1 MTFLPPPPPPRARPA
16 RAIPPLSA
24 LLLGAA
30 GGVLIGNRRGLAP
43 RARAAAT
50 VSGLALIGA
59 AARGPLTDALRRLG
73 TRRRRNSVQLSFIV
87 PRPVEQVFAFCR
99 DFENFPRFIRT
110 LRDVRDHGDGR
121 SHWSASTATGGTMEW
136 DTVTTKYVP
145 NSVIAWE
152 SVGHS
157 PVRMRAILRF
167 VPEGGM
173 TCLKVTVEYQVVEG
187 TMRDALV
194 ALTTRPRRH
203 KLASQIRRL
212 AEYLDHALPAPERTA
227 VGD

>member
-1 MTFLPPPPPPRARPA
+1 MTFLPPPPPPRARP
-16 RAIPPLSA
+16 RGTIPPFSA

-30 GGVLIGNRRGLAP
+30 GGALIGNRRGLTP
-43 RARAAAT
+43 QARAAAT

-59 AARGPLTDALRRLG
+59 AARGPLTDALCRLG
-73 TRRRRNSVQLSFIV
+73 TRRRGTSVQLSFIV

-99 DFENFPRFIRT
+99 DFENFPRLIRT
-110 LRDVRDHGDGR
+110 LRHVRDHGDGR
-121 SHWSASTATGGTMEW
+121 SHWSASTPTGGTLEW

-167 VPEGGM
+167 VPENGV
-173 TCLKVTVEYQVVEG
+173 TCMKVTAEYQVVEG
-187 TMRDALV
+187 SVRDALV
-194 ALTTRPRRH
+194 ALATRSRRER
-203 KLASQIRRL
+203 LASQIRRL
-212 AEYLDHALPAPERTA
+212 ADYLERALPEPVDTA
-227 VGD
+227 AGD

>member
-1 MTFLPPPPPPRARPA
+1 MTFLPAPPPPRSRPT
-16 RAIPPLSA
+16 RAIPPFSA
-24 LLLGAA
+24 LFLGAA
-30 GGVLIGNRRGLAP
+30 GGALIGNRRGMTP

-50 VSGLALIGA
+50 VSGLALIAA

-73 TRRRRNSVQLSFIV
+73 TRRRGTSVQLSFIV

-99 DFENFPRFIRT
+99 DFENFPRLIRV

-121 SHWSASTATGGTMEW
+121 SHWSASTPTGGTMEW

-157 PVRMRAILRF
+157 PVRMRAVLRF
-167 VPEGGM
+167 LPENGV
-173 TCLKVTVEYQVVEG
+173 TCMKVTAEYQVVEG
-187 TMRDALV
+187 TVRDALV
-194 ALTTRPRRH
+194 ALATRSRRGN
-203 KLASQIRRL
+203 LASQIRRL
-212 AEYLDHALPAPERTA
+212 ADYLDGALPERADTA

>member
-1 MTFLPPPPPPRARPA
+1 
-16 RAIPPLSA
+16 
-24 LLLGAA
+24 
-30 GGVLIGNRRGLAP
+30 
-43 RARAAAT
+43 

-59 AARGPLTDALRRLG
+59 AARGPLTDALRRFG
-73 TRRRRNSVQLSFIV
+73 TRRRGTAVQLSFTV

-99 DFENFPRFIRT
+99 DFENFPRLIRA

-121 SHWSASTATGGTMEW
+121 SHWSASTPSGGTVEW

-167 VPEGGM
+167 LPEDGV
-173 TCLKVTVEYQVVEG
+173 TCMKVSVEYQVIEG
-187 TMRDALV
+187 TMRDALL
-194 ALTTRPRRH
+194 ALTIRSRAGN
-203 KLASQIRRL
+203 LSSQIRRL
-212 AEYLDHALPAPERTA
+212 ADYLDHALPQPAGA
-227 VGD
+227 VVGD

>member
-1 MTFLPPPPPPRARPA
+1 MTFLPAPPPPRARPT
-16 RAIPPLSA
+16 RSIPPFSA

-30 GGVLIGNRRGLAP
+30 GGVLIGNRRGMGP

-59 AARGPLTDALRRLG
+59 AARGPLADALRRFG
-73 TRRRRNSVQLSFIV
+73 TRRRGTSVQLSFIV

-99 DFENFPRFIRT
+99 DFENFPRLIRT

-121 SHWSASTATGGTMEW
+121 SHWSASTPTGGTMEW

-157 PVRMRAILRF
+157 PVEMRAILRF
-167 VPEGGM
+167 EPEDGA
-173 TCLKVTVEYQVVEG
+173 TCVKVTAEYQVVEG
-187 TMRDALV
+187 SMRDALA
-194 ALTTRPRRH
+194 ALATTSRRER
-203 KLASQIRRL
+203 LASQIRRL
-212 AEYLDHALPAPERTA
+212 ADYLDHALPEPGITA

>member
-1 MTFLPPPPPPRARPA
+1 M
-16 RAIPPLSA
+16 
-24 LLLGAA
+24 
-30 GGVLIGNRRGLAP
+30 AP

-59 AARGPLTDALRRLG
+59 AARGPLADAVRRFG
-73 TRRRRNSVQLSFIV
+73 TRRRGTSVQLSFIV

-99 DFENFPRFIRT
+99 DFENFPRLIRT

-121 SHWSASTATGGTMEW
+121 SHWRASTPTGGTMEW

-167 VPEGGM
+167 VPEGGA
-173 TCLKVTVEYQVVEG
+173 TCLKVTAEYQVVEG
-187 TMRDALV
+187 SMRDALA
-194 ALTTRPRRH
+194 ALTTRSRRD

-212 AEYLDHALPAPERTA
+212 ADYLGRAVPDPPVARGPGMTA

>member
-1 MTFLPPPPPPRARPA
+1 MTFLPPPPPPRARA
-16 RAIPPLSA
+16 TRTIPPLSA

-30 GGVLIGNRRGLAP
+30 GGALIGTRRGMAP
-43 RARAAAT
+43 QARAAAT

-59 AARGPLTDALRRLG
+59 AARGPLTEALCRLG
-73 TRRRRNSVQLSFIV
+73 TRRRGTSVQLSFLV

-99 DFENFPRFIRT
+99 DFENFPRLIRV
-110 LRDVRDHGDGR
+110 LRDVHDHGDGR
-121 SHWSASTATGGTMEW
+121 SHWRASTPTGGTMEW

-167 VPEGGM
+167 VPEDGA
-173 TCLKVTVEYQVVEG
+173 TCMKVTAEYQVVEG

-194 ALTTRPRRH
+194 ALATRSRRGN
-203 KLASQIRRL
+203 LASQIRRL
-212 AEYLDHALPAPERTA
+212 ADYLDRALPAAAAPA

>member
-1 MTFLPPPPPPRARPA
+1 MTFLPVPPPPRPRPA
-16 RAIPPLSA
+16 QAIPPLPA
-24 LLLGAA
+24 LLLGAV
-30 GGVLIGNRRGLAP
+30 GGILIGTRRRLEP

-50 VSGLALIGA
+50 VSGLALIGV
-59 AARGPLTDALRRLG
+59 AARGPLADALRRFG
-73 TRRRRNSVQLSFIV
+73 TRRRGTSVQLSFIV

-99 DFENFPRFIRT
+99 DFENFPRLIRT
-110 LRDVRDHGDGR
+110 LREVRDHGDGR
-121 SHWSASTATGGTMEW
+121 SHWSAATPTGGTMEW

-167 VPEGGM
+167 LPEDGA
-173 TCLKVTVEYQVVEG
+173 TCVKVSVEYQVLEG
-187 TMRDALV
+187 TMRDAL
-194 ALTTRPRRH
+194 AAFATRSRRE

-212 AEYLDHALPAPERTA
+212 SDYLDHALPEPGMTA
-227 VGD
+227 IGD

>member
-1 MTFLPPPPPPRARPA
+1 
-16 RAIPPLSA
+16 
-24 LLLGAA
+24 
-30 GGVLIGNRRGLAP
+30 V
-43 RARAAAT
+43 RAAAT
-50 VSGLALIGA
+50 VSGFALIGA

-73 TRRRRNSVQLSFIV
+73 TRRRGTAVQLSFIV

-99 DFENFPRFIRT
+99 DFENFPRLIRM

-121 SHWSASTATGGTMEW
+121 SHWSASTPTGGTIEW

-152 SVGHS
+152 SVEHS

-167 VPEGGM
+167 LPEGGD
-173 TCLKVTVEYQVVEG
+173 TCMKVMAEYQVVEG
-187 TMRDALV
+187 TTRDALV
-194 ALTTRPRRH
+194 ALATRSRRG
-203 KLASQIRRL
+203 KLACQIRRL
-212 AEYLDHALPAPERTA
+212 ADYMDRAVPTPADTA